1 MGIAERKLE
10 EKQEMHKRIL
20 NGARKVFLEKGYE
33 QASMRSIANEINYS
47 PGSIYFYFKDKSEIF
62 QELHKEGFG
71 LLLNQFKV
79 LDKVGDPFERL
90 KAMGRIFIQFAQE
103 NKDYYN
109 LMFLVEEPAKMSE
122 NDGGFKIAQEAIDRL
137 ASVIKDC
144 QKKGRFK
151 DLDTEDL
158 TFMILSAMHGI
169 CALFCKDR
177 TTSFIGRTNEEL
189 MQSGYECFVA
199 LLEKS

>member
-1 MGIAERKLE
+1 MSIAERKLE

-20 NGARKVFLEKGYE
+20 NGARKIFLEKGYE

-47 PGSIYFYFKDKSEIF
+47 PGSLYFYFKDKSEIF
-62 QELHKEGFG
+62 QELHKEGFQ

-90 KAMGRIFIQFAQE
+90 KAMGRIVIQFAQE

-109 LMFLVEEPAKMSE
+109 LMFLVEEPAKSSE
-122 NDGGFKIAQEAIDRL
+122 ESGFKIAQEAIDSL
-137 ASVIKDC
+137 ATVIKDC
-144 QKKGRFK
+144 QQKGKFK
-151 DLDTEDL
+151 DMDTEDL

-177 TTSFIGRTNEEL
+177 TVNFVGKTNEEL
-189 MQSGYECFVA
+189 MERGYECFVA
-199 LLEKS
+199 LLEKG